1 MKKIILIVLIS
12 VFISQVCFAGEYVL
26 VKGKGCEVCEA
37 YGKNLNS
44 FNPGNLYNMAC
55 ERKINPKFTDLKK
68 PEWEEMDL
76 QNNVE
81 LIKKVE
87 LFLGNYVVTSDNLEG
102 WEEYIK
108 SRIEDEYVSIKLSH
122 IDINNDGE
130 KENVIKY
137 RYGACPG
144 GNRYGT
150 PLLVLNNDINVIDIV
165 KSKPLMQNSRNIKNG
180 PLAEGWSG
188 AMYDVFMY
196 KNKTYFDRWSADQW
210 PLDKVGKDKIKLL
223 KVFVIETDKASNAS
237 VKEICRYKFRSSK

>member
-1 MKKIILIVLIS
+1 M
-12 VFISQVCFAGEYVL
+12 
-26 VKGKGCEVCEA
+26 KGKGCEVCEA

-81 LIKKVE
+81 LLKKIE
-87 LFLGNYVVTSDNLEG
+87 LFLDNFDVTSDNLEG

-108 SRIEDEYVSIKLSH
+108 SRIKDKYVSIKLSQLY
-122 IDINNDGE
+122 ILNDGTV
-130 KENVIKY
+130 NDVVKY
-137 RYGACPG
+137 AEEGCTSGKHYGAL
-144 GNRYGT
+144 
-150 PLLVLNNDINVIDIV
+150 LLVLNDDLNDINIV
-165 KSKPLMQNSRNIKNG
+165 KSKPLMQNSRYMKNG
-180 PLAEGWSG
+180 PLSEGWEYS
-188 AMYDVFMY
+188 MYDVFIY

-210 PLDKVGKDKIKLL
+210 PLDKAGKNKIKLL